1 MNPFPIPW
9 RLFGLIL
16 LLGTFLQSQVVPFG
30 APGWPIP
37 DALPIRTPGTPVTVP
52 PVSLAADGETSF
64 HEDRRLIQLRIILPD
79 SSGYRLLLSAS
90 SLTDEDQVFVRFAH
104 GSGFMGPYTREQF
117 SPSGTL
123 TTDVIFEADVVVEWE
138 SFSTEPPGGDIL
150 IRGVSVN
157 PPVAAQQPQPNRP
170 QPVRRGRENPVILL
184 TGYWPPTNEMIRQ
197 FSQNPELNPN
207 GWMGDDWEG
216 RGYDIVSFFP
226 VFDVPDCDDCGQGS
240 GDLEVDYQDS
250 SSDFWTIVADLQP
263 LAIITFSRGWIDHS
277 WELEWNLVNRTNWI
291 YDYTPPN
298 QPTPNPPDQE
308 HPAYLVRNPDLPLE
322 AIVNAINA
330 AELGLNSYVDW
341 NGTAGMFLSEFIGY
355 HGIWYRG
362 DNPYGEFPCLAAGH
376 IHVGGQIDWD
386 TARTAAEITLRQLT
400 DYLDQFI
407 YTPGDA
413 NDDGVINVQ
422 DLVIIVNYI
431 LGLADPDTVQFY
443 AADVNTDS
451 IINVLDIIIILN
463 MIIDA

>member
-1 MNPFPIPW
+1 MALSQFSR
-9 RLFGLIL
+9 RLFGFLL
-16 LLGTFLQSQVVPFG
+16 LLGTFLQSQVAPYG
-30 APGWPIP
+30 APAWPIP
-37 DALPIRTPGTPVTVP
+37 DSLPTQTLKT
-52 PVSLAADGETSF
+52 LAAQSPVALNTNGAISQYNDK
-64 HEDRRLIQLRIILPD
+64 RLIQMRLILPD
-79 SSGYRLLLSAS
+79 SSGFRLLLSAA
-90 SLTDEDQVFVRFAH
+90 SLTEGDRIFIRFTQS
-104 GSGFMGPYTREQF
+104 SGFLGPYTREQF
-117 SPSGTL
+117 SAGGTL
-123 TTDVIFEADVVVEWE
+123 MTEVIFESDIVIEWVQP
-138 SFSTEPPGGDIL
+138 STEPRQGDVFIQGL
-150 IRGVSVN
+150 AAYRPVSVKS
-157 PPVAAQQPQPNRP
+157 RP
-170 QPVRRGRENPVILL
+170 AEQIQPVRRSRVNPVILV

-197 FSQNPELNPN
+197 FSQNPDLNPD

-226 VFDVPDCDDCGQGS
+226 VFDIPDCDDCGQGN
-240 GDLEVDYQDS
+240 GDLEVDYQDT
-250 SSDFWTIVADLQP
+250 SSDFWNIVADLQP
-263 LAIITFSRGWIDHS
+263 IAIITFSRGWIDHS

-298 QPTPNPPDQE
+298 QPTPNPPDQD

-322 AIVNAINA
+322 AIVSAVNTAG
-330 AELGLNSYVDW
+330 LGLNSYVDW
-341 NGTAGMFLSEFIGY
+341 EGTAGMFLSEFMGY
-355 HGIWYRG
+355 HGVWYRG
-362 DNPYGEFPCLAAGH
+362 ENPYGEFPCLAAGH

-407 YTPGDA
+407 YTPGDT

-443 AADVNTDS
+443 AADINTDS

-463 MIIDA
+463 LIIGE